1 MPHSEPD
8 VLIKR
13 LDPGVPL
20 PSYAHP
26 GDAGAD
32 LTTAEDVELGPGE
45 RALVR
50 TGLAIAL
57 PDGYAAF
64 VHPRSGLAA
73 RHGVTLVNAPGTVDA
88 GYRGEIKV
96 TLMNTDRDRPV
107 SFRRGDRIAQLVI
120 QRVERAVFHEVTVL
134 PGSSRG
140 DGGFGS
146 TGRRG
151 AVLAPGGRPPRIAA
165 LLGGTFPPSAPRPP
179 RANRE
184 GACAVFRRRRSADAG
199 RQWPGDSDQEL
210 SGDELDYDEPFDDQA
225 EGQPAAAVQ
234 AEGGPWDAGEA
245 FPAQERVDLGSL
257 QVPVGPEHEIQ
268 LVMAEQHGAWVTVR
282 YRESEVQIQA
292 FAAAR
297 RSTLWDDVRA
307 EIAAEVHTAGGRS
320 QESEGS
326 FGTELMAQVPME
338 PGQPASGMRLVR
350 FVGIDGPR
358 WFVRGL
364 FTGPAADGGEQA
376 ELLEDVLRNVV
387 VVRGEHPVPPREI
400 LELRLPPEARQ
411 ALEEQAA
418 AEEENRFRGD
428 LNPFDRGPEF
438 TETR

>member
-1 MPHSEPD
+1 
-8 VLIKR
+8 
-13 LDPGVPL
+13 
-20 PSYAHP
+20 
-26 GDAGAD
+26 
-32 LTTAEDVELGPGE
+32 
-45 RALVR
+45 
-50 TGLAIAL
+50 
-57 PDGYAAF
+57 
-64 VHPRSGLAA
+64 
-73 RHGVTLVNAPGTVDA
+73 
-88 GYRGEIKV
+88 
-96 TLMNTDRDRPV
+96 
-107 SFRRGDRIAQLVI
+107 
-120 QRVERAVFHEVTVL
+120 
-134 PGSSRG
+134 
-140 DGGFGS
+140 
-146 TGRRG
+146 
-151 AVLAPGGRPPRIAA
+151 
-165 LLGGTFPPSAPRPP
+165 
-179 RANRE
+179 
-184 GACAVFRRRRSADAG
+184 VFRRRRSADAG
-199 RQWPGDSDQEL
+199 RQWPGGSDQEL
-210 SGDELDYDEPFDDQA
+210 PDDELDYGEPFDD
-225 EGQPAAAVQ
+225 ESEEEPVPSVQ

-268 LVMAEQHGAWVTVR
+268 LVMAEQHGAWVTVK

-307 EIAAEVHTAGGRS
+307 EIAAEVSTAGGRS
-320 QESEGS
+320 EESEGS
-326 FGTELMAQVPME
+326 FGIELMAQVPME

-376 ELLEDVLRNVV
+376 ELLEDVLSNVV

-418 AEEENRFRGD
+418 AEEEKRFRGD
-428 LNPFDRGPEF
+428 LNPFERGPEF

>member
-1 MPHSEPD
+1 
-8 VLIKR
+8 
-13 LDPGVPL
+13 
-20 PSYAHP
+20 
-26 GDAGAD
+26 
-32 LTTAEDVELGPGE
+32 
-45 RALVR
+45 
-50 TGLAIAL
+50 
-57 PDGYAAF
+57 
-64 VHPRSGLAA
+64 
-73 RHGVTLVNAPGTVDA
+73 
-88 GYRGEIKV
+88 
-96 TLMNTDRDRPV
+96 
-107 SFRRGDRIAQLVI
+107 
-120 QRVERAVFHEVTVL
+120 VF
-134 PGSSRG
+134 G
-140 DGGFGS
+140 
-146 TGRRG
+146 
-151 AVLAPGGRPPRIAA
+151 
-165 LLGGTFPPSAPRPP
+165 
-179 RANRE
+179 
-184 GACAVFRRRRSADAG
+184 RRRSAAAG
-199 RQWPGDSDQEL
+199 RDWPEESGQEL
-210 SGDELDYDEPFDDQA
+210 SGDETDYAEPFDDEPDDQ
-225 EGQPAAAVQ
+225 EPAGAPR

-268 LVMAEQHGAWVTVR
+268 LVMAERHGAWVTVK

-297 RSTLWDDVRA
+297 RSALWDDVRA
-307 EIAAEVHTAGGRS
+307 EIAAEVNTAGGRS
-320 QESEGS
+320 QESEGP
-326 FGTELMAQVPME
+326 FGVELLAQVPIE

-376 ELLEDVLRNVV
+376 ELLEQVLRDVV

-418 AEEENRFRGD
+418 AEENRFRGD

>member
-1 MPHSEPD
+1 M
-8 VLIKR
+8 
-13 LDPGVPL
+13 
-20 PSYAHP
+20 
-26 GDAGAD
+26 
-32 LTTAEDVELGPGE
+32 
-45 RALVR
+45 
-50 TGLAIAL
+50 
-57 PDGYAAF
+57 
-64 VHPRSGLAA
+64 
-73 RHGVTLVNAPGTVDA
+73 
-88 GYRGEIKV
+88 
-96 TLMNTDRDRPV
+96 
-107 SFRRGDRIAQLVI
+107 
-120 QRVERAVFHEVTVL
+120 
-134 PGSSRG
+134 
-140 DGGFGS
+140 
-146 TGRRG
+146 
-151 AVLAPGGRPPRIAA
+151 
-165 LLGGTFPPSAPRPP
+165 
-179 RANRE
+179 
-184 GACAVFRRRRSADAG
+184 FRRRRSADSG

-210 SGDELDYDEPFDDQA
+210 SGDELDHDEPFDDHA
-225 EGQPAAAVQ
+225 EGQPAAAVPT
-234 AEGGPWDAGEA
+234 EGGPWDAGEA

-257 QVPVGPEHEIQ
+257 QVPVGPQHEIQ

-307 EIAAEVHTAGGRS
+307 EIAAEVQTAGGRS

-326 FGTELMAQVPME
+326 FGTELMAQVPTE